1 MGKEY
6 LTRSNLTR
14 LSVAVYNL
22 MKTRLDKMVVIRMK
36 SRQRTKSEKVKTGY
50 MKRIKQTLVL
60 EFFKTF

>member
-1 MGKEY
+1 MDKEY

-60 EFFKTF
+60 GFFKTF

>member
-36 SRQRTKSEKVKTGY
+36 SRQRELNQRKLKLDT
-50 MKRIKQTLVL
+50 
-60 EFFKTF
+60 